1 MSETQKG
8 HIFNESVKSVKSVE
22 SVGHVNGTNN
32 SYESVSSE
40 VNHINSGDPQYTPNY
55 TPVMNEIEQPESSPP
70 EGFANLSEYGINLD
84 LILKSIFFGAIFYLL
99 SLPEVYK
106 LTSQFIGKKVDNV
119 LVHSLVYA
127 ILYYILVHFI

>member
-1 MSETQKG
+1 MDPSPINQQ
-8 HIFNESVKSVKSVE
+8 INLSP
-22 SVGHVNGTNN
+22 
-32 SYESVSSE
+32 
-40 VNHINSGDPQYTPNY
+40 INSGSRHPIGNNETLDVSNTLYGNY
-55 TPVMNEIEQPESSPP
+55 DAPSDYES
-70 EGFANLSEYGINLD
+70 FANLSEYGINLD

>member
-1 MSETQKG
+1 M
-8 HIFNESVKSVKSVE
+8 
-22 SVGHVNGTNN
+22 NN
-32 SYESVSSE
+32 SSTYENNDNE
-40 VNHINSGDPQYTPNY
+40 MINSPTYENNNENNNE
-55 TPVMNEIEQPESSPP
+55 MNNFESPS

-106 LTSQFIGKKVDNV
+106 LTSKVIGKNVDSV

>member
-1 MSETQKG
+1 MNNSPTYENNEMNNEMNNSPTYEN
-8 HIFNESVKSVKSVE
+8 NESPS
-22 SVGHVNGTNN
+22 
-32 SYESVSSE
+32 
-40 VNHINSGDPQYTPNY
+40 
-55 TPVMNEIEQPESSPP
+55 

-106 LTSQFIGKKVDNV
+106 LTSQFIGKNVDSV